1 MAFEWTVLEPVRLQV
16 DTRELRG
23 VASALAMWPDA
34 TGKAMRT
41 ALLETGAEINE
52 AIRENLSG
60 KVLGRRSGRLLGS
73 WVSGMVSD
81 LEWAGHSRVG
91 YGALW
96 ERGFVQRAGIFPVRL
111 LGGGKVGP
119 LPEGTPTKRGP
130 GDWVFVGTA
139 GKQYAMAW
147 RRTKG
152 GQRGPRPWAEPA
164 MRAVQP
170 SFVRRVNAAV
180 VRVMTFQE

>member
-1 MAFEWTVLEPVRLQV
+1 MPFEWTVLEPVRLRV
-16 DTRELRG
+16 DTRGLRG
-23 VASALAMWPDA
+23 VELALAMWPDA
-34 TGKAMRT
+34 ARKALRR
-41 ALLETGAEINE
+41 ALQETGAEINE

-73 WVSGMVSD
+73 WVSGMVDD
-81 LEWAGHSRVG
+81 LTWAGHSRVG

-96 ERGFVQRAGIFPVRL
+96 ERGFTQRAGIFPVRL
-111 LGGGKVGP
+111 LGGGVVGP

-139 GKQYAMAW
+139 GKQYPMAW
-147 RRTKG
+147 RHTKG
-152 GQRGPRPWAEPA
+152 GYRAPRPWAEPA
-164 MRAVQP
+164 MRQVQP

-180 VRVMTFQE
+180 ARVMTFQE